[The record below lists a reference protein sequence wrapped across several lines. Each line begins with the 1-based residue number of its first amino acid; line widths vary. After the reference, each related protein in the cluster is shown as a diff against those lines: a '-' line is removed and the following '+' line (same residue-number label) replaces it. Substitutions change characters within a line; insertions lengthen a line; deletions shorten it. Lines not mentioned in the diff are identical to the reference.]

1 MTEQTANAG
10 LKAVI
15 GALPFVRSHGIEI
28 IAVDGGRSTVR
39 MPFAAAY
46 STPPANFPAGIVGM
60 VGDVAAI
67 SACTSAAPA
76 GHACATLDF
85 TVKMTGMAAGDAL
98 LAEGRAVEVGK
109 TFAVGAADIY
119 VMHGEEKR
127 LCGTVLASGRIYQIK
142 G

>member
-1 MTEQTANAG
+1 MTGQGAA
-10 LKAVI
+10 LKDVI
-15 GALPFVRSHGIEI
+15 AALPFVRSHGIEI
-28 IAVDGGRSTVR
+28 VALDGGRSTVR
-39 MPFAAAY
+39 MPFVSQH
-46 STPPANFPAGIVGM
+46 STPPGNFPAGIVGL

-85 TVKMTGMAAGDAL
+85 TVKMTGQAAGAAL
-98 LAEGRAVEVGK
+98 LAEGRALEVGK

-119 VMHGEEKR
+119 VMDGEEKR
-127 LCGTVLASGRIYQIK
+127 LCGTVLASGRIYQVK

>member
-1 MTEQTANAG
+1 

-28 IAVDGGRSTVR
+28 VALEGGRSTVR
-39 MPFAAAY
+39 MPFAAEHA
-46 STPPANFPAGIVGM
+46 TPPANFPAGIVGLL
-60 VGDVAAI
+60 GDVAAI
-67 SACTSAAPA
+67 SACTSAAPT

-85 TVKMTGMAAGDAL
+85 TVKMTGPAAGNAL
-98 LAEGRAVEVGK
+98 LAEGRAIEVGK

-119 VMHGEEKR
+119 VTDGEERR
-127 LCGTVLASGRIYQIK
+127 LCGTVLASGRIYQVK